1 MIGATLSH
9 FKITAKLGQGGMG
22 EVYRAEDTKLGRKVA
37 IKVLPEAVAGDPDHL
52 ERFRREA
59 RVLASLN
66 HPNIAAIY
74 SIESAHPQGQPV
86 QDEGESSRAQPQ
98 PTPAER
104 GDSPLRPIHFLVM
117 ELVEGKTL
125 DTLLPATGLSL
136 ERFLELASPIADALA
151 NAHARGI
158 VHRDLKPANVMV
170 TNEGQRVKVLDF
182 GLAKLTEVEPADG
195 LAELPT
201 EALTREGIIVGT
213 PHYMSPEQARGEA
226 VDSRSD
232 IFSLGVMLYEM
243 AAGERPFRGSTSIE
257 LLSSVLKDTP
267 PVVTEVKSELP
278 RHLGRVIGRCL
289 EKAPIDRYQTARDV
303 FNELRTLT
311 RESTSGSRSAETPS
325 PSSASVLQRAQAEAP
340 WIAVLP
346 FKCRSA
352 DLEDLGD
359 GLTEEITS
367 GLARFS
373 YLLVTSK
380 HSAQTL
386 QGESLNVRQIGQ
398 ELGARYVM
406 EGSVRRSGSRVRI
419 GISLLDAPTGTH
431 LWAETFDRDL
441 DEVDIFALQDQITD
455 QVVATIADPF
465 GVLVRSMAGAV
476 VAKAPTELTPYEA
489 VLQFFLYQQRGSAED
504 HLPARTA
511 LEHAVEIEP
520 SYANAWAALS
530 IVLLDEDR
538 HAFNPRP
545 DALDRALK
553 AAQRAVDADP
563 ANQHAHYALAMAHY
577 YRRELGSFR
586 AAAEHAIKLNPRD
599 SNIIAMLGIL
609 MGYAG
614 DWVRGLELTTAAM
627 QLNLHHPGWYRF
639 TQFFNEY
646 HQKRYTQALEI
657 AQQINLPD
665 YFATHYAMA
674 IAHAQL
680 GHLEAAKVSIG
691 ECLRLWPDFEVGIL
705 EGHLE
710 KWMYPQPDLIE
721 HIAEGLVL
729 AGLQVRPDPP
739 ERAAVAPAEA
749 STSTA
754 GLGTGTETGEQ
765 AGVAIAVLPFSD
777 MSTAHDQEYLCEGM
791 AEEIMNALVSVPGI
805 RVASRTSAFRAS
817 REGKELSEIG
827 QALSVGHVLEGS
839 VRAAGDRLRVTA
851 QLTDVESGFQ
861 LWSERFDRQAVDVF
875 ALQDDIAAGV
885 VAAVQEQ
892 LTPGERVLRARPQ
905 VADLDAY
912 KHYLKGRHLRFTLN
926 DLGAAAKAYS
936 EAVRL
941 DPSHGPSWE
950 GLAEIQVLSAAYG
963 LRPAQEGYT
972 AATDALSKATHQG
985 SSADA
990 SCVRGMIA
998 FGRRDWA
1005 AAERDFLGAIEIQ
1018 PDHVQSRCWLGDVL
1032 GVLGR
1037 RSEAL
1042 PHLRHAQA
1050 VDPLSPYP
1058 YAMSGLFEL
1067 IAGTATE
1074 AEKLFAQAFEFEAD
1088 NNLALWGSGMSQ
1100 IALGRLDKGVALLR
1114 HAVTP
1119 AHRGG
1124 FLHGMLGWALAVAGR
1139 RDEAMEIIEEL
1150 RSRPDTA
1157 PTLVSE
1163 AWVWAACGKPDEA
1176 FRVLDRATEELQTMV
1191 AMTKLPGFDLL
1202 RTDPRFDDLLGKLGL
1217 QR

>member
-1 MIGATLSH
+1 LIGQTLSH
-9 FKITAKLGQGGMG
+9 FRITAKLGEGGMG
-22 EVYRAEDTKLGRKVA
+22 QVYRAEDKELGREVA

-59 RVLASLN
+59 KVLASLN

-74 SIESAHPQGQPV
+74 SIESAGLEDASTLHRTQPHPPLAEGGKGPKNPV
-86 QDEGESSRAQPQ
+86 
-98 PTPAER
+98 
-104 GDSPLRPIHFLVM
+104 HFLVM
-117 ELVEGKTL
+117 ELVEGTTL
-125 DTLLPATGLSL
+125 DALMPATGLPL
-136 ERFLELASPIADALA
+136 DRFLELAAPIADALA
-151 NAHARGI
+151 SAHARGI

-182 GLAKLTEVEPADG
+182 GLAKLTEAEPADS
-195 LAELPT
+195 LTELPT
-201 EALTREGIIVGT
+201 EALTHEGIIVGT
-213 PHYMSPEQARGEA
+213 PHYMSPEQARGGP
-226 VDSRSD
+226 VDPRSD

-267 PVVTEVKSELP
+267 PAVTETKSELP

-289 EKAPIDRYQTARDV
+289 EKAPVDRYQTARDV

-311 RESTSGSRSAETPS
+311 RESTSGSRPS
-325 PSSASVLQRAQAEAP
+325 KTSSPGSNSVLQRAQAEAP

-346 FKCRSA
+346 FNCRSA

-359 GLTEEITS
+359 GLTEDITS
-367 GLARFS
+367 GLSRFS

-380 HSAQTL
+380 NSAQKL
-386 QGESLNVRQIGQ
+386 QRESMEVRQIGQ

-406 EGSVRRSGSRVRI
+406 EGSIRRSGSKVRI

-441 DEVDIFALQDQITD
+441 GEVDIFTLQDQITD

-465 GVLVRSMAGAV
+465 GVLVRSMAPAV
-476 VAKAPTELTPYEA
+476 AAKSPTQLTPYEA
-489 VLQFFLYQQRGSAED
+489 VLRFFLYQQRGSAED

-511 LEHAVEIEP
+511 LEHAVEAEP
-520 SYANAWAALS
+520 GYANAWAALA

-538 HAFNPRP
+538 HAFNPQP
-545 DALDRALK
+545 GALDRALR

-563 ANQHAHYALAMAHY
+563 ANQHAHHALAMAHY

-614 DWVRGLELTTAAM
+614 NWERGLELTTAAM

-639 TQFFNEY
+639 TQFFYEY
-646 HQKRYTQALEI
+646 HHKRYAQALEI
-657 AQQINLPD
+657 AQKINLPE

-680 GHLEAAKVSIG
+680 GNLEEAKTSIG
-691 ECLRLWPDFEVGIL
+691 ECLRLWPDFEAGIL

-710 KWMYPQPDLIE
+710 KWIYPQPDLIE
-721 HIAEGLVL
+721 HIVEGLEL
-729 AGLQVRPDPP
+729 ASLKVRPD
-739 ERAAVAPAEA
+739 RRKSAAAAPTN
-749 STSTA
+749 TSAQAAGADPRTA
-754 GLGTGTETGEQ
+754 
-765 AGVAIAVLPFSD
+765 VAIAVLPFSD

-827 QALSVGHVLEGS
+827 QALSVSHVLEGS

-851 QLTDVESGFQ
+851 QLTDVKSGFQ

-885 VAAVQEQ
+885 VAAVQKQ
-892 LTPGERVLRARPQ
+892 LTPGQRVIRARPQ

-926 DLGAAAKAYS
+926 DLSAAAKAYS

-941 DPSHGPSWE
+941 DPSHGASWE
-950 GLAEIQVLSAAYG
+950 GLAEILVLSAAYG
-963 LRPAQEGYT
+963 LRPAHEAY
-972 AATDALSKATHQG
+972 AEATNALSEASHQG
-985 SSADA
+985 PSADS

-998 FGRRDWA
+998 FGRREWV
-1005 AAERDFLGAIEIQ
+1005 AAEQAFLSAIEVQ

-1032 GVLGR
+1032 GIAGR
-1037 RSEAL
+1037 SKEAL
-1042 PHLRHAQA
+1042 PHLRHAQE

-1067 IAGTATE
+1067 IAGNAAAAE
-1074 AEKLFAQAFEFEAD
+1074 ALFEQALGFEAD
-1088 NNLALWGSGMSQ
+1088 NNLALWGSGMTQ
-1100 IALGRLDKGVALLR
+1100 IALERFDEGVDQLR
-1114 HAVTP
+1114 SAVTP

-1124 FLHGMLGWALAVAGR
+1124 FLHGMLGWALAVAGH
-1139 RDEAMEIIEEL
+1139 RDEAKEILEEL
-1150 RSRPDTA
+1150 RARPETA

-1163 AWVWAACGKPDEA
+1163 AWIWAARGEPDEA
-1176 FRVLDRATEELQTMV
+1176 FRVLDRAIEEFQTMV
-1191 AMTKLPGFDLL
+1191 SMTNLPGFDLL
-1202 RTDPRFDDLLGKLGL
+1202 RGDPRFGDLLGKLGL
-1217 QR
+1217 Q

>member
-22 EVYRAEDTKLGRKVA
+22 EVYRAEDTKLGREVA
-37 IKVLPEAVAGDPDHL
+37 IKVLPEAVAGEPDHL

-59 RVLASLN
+59 KVLASLN

-74 SIESAHPQGQPV
+74 SIESAHPQGQLV

-104 GDSPLRPIHFLVM
+104 GDSPPRPIHFLVM
-117 ELVEGKTL
+117 ELVQGKTL

-151 NAHARGI
+151 SAHARGI

-182 GLAKLTEVEPADG
+182 GLAKLTEAEPADG
-195 LAELPT
+195 LTELPT
-201 EALTREGIIVGT
+201 EALTQEGIVVGT
-213 PHYMSPEQARGEA
+213 PHYMSPEQARGEP

-267 PVVTEVKSELP
+267 PLVTDIKADLP
-278 RHLGRVIGRCL
+278 RHLGRVISRCL

-311 RESTSGSRSAETPS
+311 RESTSASRPS
-325 PSSASVLQRAQAEAP
+325 KTTSSVSNSVLQRAQAEAP

-359 GLTEEITS
+359 GLTEDITA
-367 GLARFS
+367 GLSRFS

-380 HSAQTL
+380 NSAQKL
-386 QGESLNVRQIGQ
+386 QGESMEVRQIGQ

-406 EGSVRRSGSRVRI
+406 EGSIRRSGSKVRI

-431 LWAETFDRDL
+431 LWAETFDRNL
-441 DEVDIFALQDQITD
+441 DEVDIFTLQDQITD

-465 GVLVRSMAGAV
+465 GVLVRSMAAAV
-476 VAKAPTELTPYEA
+476 AAKAPTELTPYEA
-489 VLQFFLYQQRGSAED
+489 VLRFFLYQQRISAED

-511 LEHAVEIEP
+511 LEHAVEAEP
-520 SYANAWAALS
+520 GYANAWAALA

-563 ANQHAHYALAMAHY
+563 ANQHAHYALATAHY

-614 DWVRGLELTTAAM
+614 NWQRGLELTTAAM

-646 HQKRYTQALEI
+646 HHKRYAQALEI

-680 GHLEAAKVSIG
+680 GNLEEVKASIG
-691 ECLRLWPDFEVGIL
+691 ECLRLWPDFEAGIL

-710 KWMYPQPDLIE
+710 KWIYAQPDLIE
-721 HIAEGLVL
+721 HIVEGLEL
-729 AGLQVRPDPP
+729 AGLHVRP
-739 ERAAVAPAEA
+739 ESAAPGPAAA
-749 STSTA
+749 STSGA
-754 GLGTGTETGEQ
+754 GAGAEKVQET
-765 AGVAIAVLPFSD
+765 GVAIAVLPFSD

-861 LWSERFDRQAVDVF
+861 LWSERFDREAVDVF

-892 LTPGERVLRARPQ
+892 LAPGEHVLRARPQ

-912 KHYLKGRHLRFTLN
+912 KHYLQGRHLRFTLN

-936 EAVRL
+936 QAVRL
-941 DPSHGPSWE
+941 DPSHAPSWE
-950 GLAEIQVLSAAYG
+950 GLAEIQILSAAYG
-963 LRPAQEGYT
+963 LMPAQEAYA
-972 AATDALSKATHQG
+972 AATDALTRAAQQG
-985 SSADA
+985 PSAE
-990 SCVRGMIA
+990 SFCVQGMIA
-998 FGRRDWA
+998 FGRRDWP
-1005 AAERDFLGAIEIQ
+1005 AAEHAFLNALETQ
-1018 PDHVQSRCWLGDVL
+1018 PDHVQSRCWLSVIL

-1037 RSEAL
+1037 SSEAL
-1042 PHLRHAQA
+1042 PHLSHARE

-1067 IAGTATE
+1067 ITGEVAE
-1074 AEKLFAQAFEFEAD
+1074 AEELFEQALGFEAD
-1088 NNLALWGSGMSQ
+1088 NNLALWGSGMTR
-1100 IALGRLDKGVALLR
+1100 IALERLDEGVTLLR
-1114 HAVTP
+1114 HAATP

-1124 FLHGMLGWALAVAGR
+1124 FLHGMLGWALAVAGH
-1139 RDEAMEIIEEL
+1139 RDEAKEIIEEL
-1150 RSRPDTA
+1150 RARPDTP
-1157 PTLVSE
+1157 PTIVSE
-1163 AWVWAACGKPDEA
+1163 AWIWAACGEPDEA
-1176 FRVLDRATEELQTMV
+1176 FRVLDRAIEEFQTMV
-1191 AMTKLPGFDLL
+1191 AMTKLPGFDRL
-1202 RTDPRFDDLLGKLGL
+1202 RSDPRFDDMLIRMELP
-1217 QR
+1217 R